1 MKRIEYRMVA
11 GFLAAAIGFAPIGY
25 AAAADTKSNTGQSRN
40 KSGQVR
46 APSPAAQAPLI
57 GRVVVTPSPE
67 QLAKIRL
74 EKRMI
79 GLENRATAG
88 QQAGSGHTAATGAL

>member
-1 MKRIEYRMVA
+1 MKPIEYSIAA

-46 APSPAAQAPLI
+46 APSPAAEAPLI

-74 EKRMI
+74 ERRMI
-79 GLENRATAG
+79 GVEMRASVG
-88 QQAGSGHTAATGAL
+88 QKTTGGTTAATGAL